1 MTWNPAVPA
10 GTDLV
15 AQGDDVIREFK
26 LDVQTALVA
35 TEGAPLSQDAGAFPG
50 ADPANPKYHYRGLKG
65 TTADR
70 PAATHYGLY
79 FNTTTGTIQRS
90 NGTTWEDIATSG
102 IPAGSSTDNAIA
114 RFNGTDGQIQD
125 SGVILDDANNVTGIN
140 DLEVID
146 DIDIGGS
153 VVITGT
159 SGHSVT
165 EEFANEVWEEY
176 DRPNGTSVGLR
187 GVAISAES
195 GTVTEATSTYQDIGV
210 SCTLTTTG
218 RPVWVGLTGDAS
230 GAQMWFRN
238 PDPSTSS
245 EPRVRLLRDG
255 TVIYEARTFTQPGDV
270 SSISILFPSFPGS
283 VWTVNPV
290 AAGTYTYTC
299 EIAVIGSAGNDFI
312 AVDNI
317 KIVAF
322 EL

>member
-15 AQGDDVIREFK
+15 SQGDDVIREFK

-90 NGTTWEDIATSG
+90 NGTTWEDVGALGPGTG
-102 IPAGSSTDNAIA
+102 NSTDNAIA
-114 RFNGTDGQIQD
+114 RFDGTDGQIQN

-146 DIDIGGS
+146 DIDIGGG
-153 VVITGT
+153 VTITGT

-165 EEFANEVWEEY
+165 SEFANECWEEVT
-176 DRPNGTSVGLR
+176 RPTGSTVGLR
-187 GVAISAES
+187 GIARSSAGGVIGG
-195 GTVTEATSTYQDIGV
+195 GTSFSDIGV
-210 SCTLTTTG
+210 SCTLTTVG
-218 RPVWVGLTGDAS
+218 RRIFVGLRGTATQGYIRC
-230 GAQMWFRN
+230 QRN
-238 PDPSTSS
+238 SAGGPVGI
-245 EPRVRLLRDG
+245 EVRLLRDG
-255 TVIYEARTFTQPGDV
+255 TEIYITQLNCDFLPNVNDTISWPVTSIWHTDEAG
-270 SSISILFPSFPGS
+270 
-283 VWTVNPV
+283 
-290 AAGTYTYTC
+290 AGTYTYTC
-299 EIAVIGSAGNDFI
+299 EIRGLSGVGNMEYSI
-312 AVDNI
+312 IQAT
-317 KIVAF
+317 IVAY